1 MRAMAAPPDPST
13 SSSPSTEAERD
24 YRRVCD
30 EVARHEAVAAAEDVL
45 TASWIGELE
54 RLRIGLLRV
63 ADQHVLG
70 RVQDVRAGRGHT
82 GISSERAR
90 RLAEV
95 IVMREIEP
103 DELAPL
109 LRDVSDALDAA
120 RLAAA
125 RRIRHRAED
134 LERLRASW
142 EKAYGK
148 GRA

>member
-1 MRAMAAPPDPST
+1 MRAMAPPDPST

-30 EVARHEAVAAAEDVL
+30 EVTRREAVAAAEDVL

-70 RVQDVRAGRGHT
+70 QVQDVRAGRAHT
-82 GISSERAR
+82 EISLERAK

-95 IVMREIEP
+95 IIMREIEP
-103 DELAPL
+103 EELAPL
-109 LRDVSDALDAA
+109 LRDVADALDAA
-120 RLAAA
+120 RLACA
-125 RRIRHRAED
+125 RRIRHRAQD

-142 EKAYGK
+142 ERAYGK